1 MLTGET
7 KEQQEGRLRQECA
20 WAGGKVG
27 MQLVDEVDD
36 GVEPDELARLRLR
49 RQAELSIELTRLSG
63 GDLADSPSTSM
74 QPMNARPGAGRSENA
89 VDERFLNVCRLLNEH
104 GVDYVVGGAVAM
116 GLHGY
121 VRATTD
127 IDVMMPRD
135 LENTRR
141 ALAALENLPLKA
153 AREFDA
159 EQVNAQVIT
168 IIGDDPRVDLMKA
181 MGRLSYREATE
192 SPEERT
198 VKGVRFRYLSL
209 EALKKAKET
218 GRTKDAADLEELA
231 RIEESTRRGPK
242 QGPPRAK
249 GAAD

>member
-7 KEQQEGRLRQECA
+7 KEQQAGRLRDECA
-20 WAGGKVG
+20 WVGGEVG
-27 MQLVDEVDD
+27 MRLVDEVDD
-36 GVEPDELARLRLR
+36 GVAPDELARLRLR
-49 RQAELSIELTRLSG
+49 RQVELSIELTKLGG

-74 QPMNARPGAGRSENA
+74 PSMDARPGTGRSEKA
-89 VDERFLNVCRLLNEH
+89 VDDRFLNVCRLLNEH

-141 ALAALENLPLKA
+141 ALAALENLPLKV

-159 EQVNAQVIT
+159 ERVNAQVVT
-168 IIGDDPRVDLMKA
+168 IVGDDPRVDLMKA
-181 MGRLSYREATE
+181 MGRLSYREAAE
-192 SPEERT
+192 APEQRT
-198 VKGVRFRYLSL
+198 VRGVRFRYLSL
-209 EALKKAKET
+209 EALKKAKDT

-231 RIEESTRRGPK
+231 RIEASTGGEGP
-242 QGPPRAK
+242 
-249 GAAD
+249 

>member
-7 KEQQEGRLRQECA
+7 KEQQAGRLRDECA
-20 WAGGKVG
+20 WAGGEVG
-27 MQLVDEVDD
+27 MRLVDEVDD
-36 GVEPDELARLRLR
+36 GVAPDELARLRLK
-49 RQAELSIELTRLSG
+49 RQAELSIELTKLG
-63 GDLADSPSTSM
+63 GGGLADSSATSM
-74 QPMNARPGAGRSENA
+74 SSMGPGRSERA

-135 LENTRR
+135 LANTRR
-141 ALAALENLPLKA
+141 ALAALENLPLKV

-159 EQVNAQVIT
+159 ERVNAQVVT
-168 IIGDDPRVDLMKA
+168 IIGDDPRVDLMKP
-181 MGRLSYREATE
+181 MGRLSYREAADA
-192 SPEERT
+192 PEQRT
-198 VKGVRFRYLSL
+198 VRGVRFRYLSL
-209 EALKKAKET
+209 EALKKAKDT

-231 RIEESTRRGPK
+231 RIEASTGGGMP
-242 QGPPRAK
+242 
-249 GAAD
+249 

>member
-1 MLTGET
+1 MMLTGET
-7 KEQQEGRLRQECA
+7 KEQQEARLRDECA
-20 WAGGKVG
+20 WAGGEVG
-27 MQLVDEVDD
+27 MRLVDEVDD
-36 GVEPDELARLRLR
+36 GVAPDELARLRLR
-49 RQAELSIELTRLSG
+49 RQAELSIELTKPGG

-74 QPMNARPGAGRSENA
+74 PSMDARPGTGRSEKT
-89 VDERFLNVCRLLNEH
+89 VDDRFLNVCRLLNEH

-121 VRATTD
+121 VRATND

-141 ALAALENLPLKA
+141 ALAALENLPLKV

-159 EQVNAQVIT
+159 ERVNAQVVT
-168 IIGDDPRVDLMKA
+168 IVGDDPRVDLMKA
-181 MGRLSYREATE
+181 MGRLSYREAAE
-192 SPEERT
+192 APEQRT
-198 VKGVRFRYLSL
+198 VRGVRFRYLSL

-231 RIEESTRRGPK
+231 RIETSTGGEGP
-242 QGPPRAK
+242 
-249 GAAD
+249 

>member
-1 MLTGET
+1 MMLTGET
-7 KEQQEGRLRQECA
+7 KEQQEARLRDECA
-20 WAGGKVG
+20 WAGGEVG
-27 MQLVDEVDD
+27 MRLVDEVDD
-36 GVEPDELARLRLR
+36 GVAPDDLARLRLK
-49 RQAELSIELTRLSG
+49 RQAELSTELTKLSG
-63 GDLADSPSTSM
+63 GGLADSPATSM
-74 QPMNARPGAGRSENA
+74 PAMGAGRSEKT

-127 IDVMMPRD
+127 IDVMMPTD

-141 ALAALENLPLKA
+141 ALAALENLPLKV

-159 EQVNAQVIT
+159 ERVNAQVVT

-181 MGRLSYREATE
+181 MGRLSYREAAE
-192 SPEERT
+192 APEQRT
-198 VKGVRFRYLSL
+198 VRGVRFRYLSL
-209 EALKKAKET
+209 EALKKAKDT

-231 RIEESTRRGPK
+231 RIEASTG
-242 QGPPRAK
+242 G
-249 GAAD
+249 GAP

>member
-7 KEQQEGRLRQECA
+7 KEQQAGRLRDECA
-20 WAGGKVG
+20 WAGGEVG
-27 MQLVDEVDD
+27 MRLVNEVDD
-36 GVEPDELARLRLR
+36 GVAPGELARLRLK
-49 RQAELSIELTRLSG
+49 RQAELSIELTKLSG
-63 GDLADSPSTSM
+63 GDLADSPATSM
-74 QPMNARPGAGRSENA
+74 PAMGAGRSEKT

-104 GVDYVVGGAVAM
+104 GVDYVVGGAVAL

-141 ALAALENLPLKA
+141 ALAALENLPLKV

-159 EQVNAQVIT
+159 ERANAQVVT

-181 MGRLSYREATE
+181 MGRLSYREAADA
-192 SPEERT
+192 PEQRT
-198 VKGVRFRYLSL
+198 VRGVRFRYLSL
-209 EALKKAKET
+209 EALKKAKDT

-231 RIEESTRRGPK
+231 RIEASTG
-242 QGPPRAK
+242 G
-249 GAAD
+249 GAP

>member
-7 KEQQEGRLRQECA
+7 KEQQEARLRDECA
-20 WAGGKVG
+20 WAGGEVG
-27 MQLVDEVDD
+27 MRLVDEVDD
-36 GVEPDELARLRLR
+36 GVAPDELARLRLR
-49 RQAELSIELTRLSG
+49 RQAELSIELTKPGG

-74 QPMNARPGAGRSENA
+74 PSMDARPGTGRSEKA
-89 VDERFLNVCRLLNEH
+89 VDERFLSVCRLLNEH
-104 GVDYVVGGAVAM
+104 GVDYVVGGVVAM

-141 ALAALENLPLKA
+141 ALAALENLPLKV

-159 EQVNAQVIT
+159 ERVNAQVVT
-168 IIGDDPRVDLMKA
+168 IVGDDPRVDLMKV
-181 MGRLSYREATE
+181 MGRLSYREAAE
-192 SPEERT
+192 APEQRT
-198 VKGVRFRYLSL
+198 VRGVRFRYLSL
-209 EALKKAKET
+209 EALKKAKDT

-231 RIEESTRRGPK
+231 RIEASTGGEGP
-242 QGPPRAK
+242 
-249 GAAD
+249 

>member
-1 MLTGET
+1 MMLTGET
-7 KEQQEGRLRQECA
+7 KEQQAARLRDECA
-20 WAGGKVG
+20 WAGGEVG
-27 MQLVDEVDD
+27 MRLVDEVDD
-36 GVEPDELARLRLR
+36 GVAPDELARLRLT
-49 RQAELSIELTRLSG
+49 RQAELSDELTKLSG
-63 GDLADSPSTSM
+63 DRVDSPSTVTPSM
-74 QPMNARPGAGRSENA
+74 DARPGPGRSEKA

-141 ALAALENLPLKA
+141 ALAALENLPLKV

-159 EQVNAQVIT
+159 ERVNAQVVT
-168 IIGDDPRVDLMKA
+168 IVGDDPRVDLMKA
-181 MGRLSYREATE
+181 MGRLSYREAADA
-192 SPEERT
+192 PEQRT
-198 VKGVRFRYLSL
+198 VRGVRFRYLSL
-209 EALKKAKET
+209 EALKKAKDT

-231 RIEESTRRGPK
+231 RIEASTGGGMP
-242 QGPPRAK
+242 
-249 GAAD
+249 

>member
-7 KEQQEGRLRQECA
+7 KEQQAARLRDECA
-20 WAGGKVG
+20 WAGGEVG
-27 MQLVDEVDD
+27 MRLVDEVDD
-36 GVEPDELARLRLR
+36 GVAPDELARLRLK
-49 RQAELSIELTRLSG
+49 RQAELSIGLTKLSG
-63 GDLADSPSTSM
+63 GDRVDSPATSM
-74 QPMNARPGAGRSENA
+74 PAMGAGRSEKA

-141 ALAALENLPLKA
+141 ALAALENLPLKV

-159 EQVNAQVIT
+159 ERVNAQVVPIV
-168 IIGDDPRVDLMKA
+168 GDDPRVDLMKA
-181 MGRLSYREATE
+181 MGRLSYREAAE
-192 SPEERT
+192 APEQRT
-198 VKGVRFRYLSL
+198 VRGVRFRYLSL
-209 EALKKAKET
+209 EALKKAKDT

-231 RIEESTRRGPK
+231 RIEASTGGGMP
-242 QGPPRAK
+242 
-249 GAAD
+249 

>member
-1 MLTGET
+1 MMLTGET
-7 KEQQEGRLRQECA
+7 KEQQEARLRDECA
-20 WAGGKVG
+20 WAGGEVG
-27 MQLVDEVDD
+27 MRLVDEVDD
-36 GVEPDELARLRLR
+36 GVAPGELARLRLK
-49 RQAELSIELTRLSG
+49 RQAELSIELTKLSG
-63 GDLADSPSTSM
+63 GDLADSPATSM
-74 QPMNARPGAGRSENA
+74 PAMGAGRSEKT

-141 ALAALENLPLKA
+141 ALAALENLPLKV

-159 EQVNAQVIT
+159 ERVNAQVVT
-168 IIGDDPRVDLMKA
+168 IIGDDPRVDLMKS
-181 MGRLSYREATE
+181 MGRLSYREAADA
-192 SPEERT
+192 PEQRT
-198 VKGVRFRYLSL
+198 VRGVRFRYLSL
-209 EALKKAKET
+209 EALKKAKDT

-231 RIEESTRRGPK
+231 RIEASTGGGMP
-242 QGPPRAK
+242 
-249 GAAD
+249 